1 LACYLQN
8 DADLDPAYHIDAEP
22 DPAFYVDADPD
33 PSFQFDADP
42 CGSGS
47 TTMTE
52 RIIDTNETA
61 NNGQKKMIPISDS
74 NVEWIPTHLVL
85 WIQFRSVIITTYWT
99 TKSALHFFITKSA
112 LHFYIYVL

>member
-1 LACYLQN
+1 LACHLHT
-8 DADLDPAYHIDAEP
+8 DADLDPAYHIDADP

-42 CGSGS
+42 CGSRS

-52 RIIDTNETA
+52 RIIDTNETP

-74 NVEWIPTHLVL
+74 NVEWIRTYQGL
-85 WIQFRSVIITTYWT
+85 WIQVRSVII
-99 TKSALHFFITKSA
+99 
-112 LHFYIYVL
+112 